1 MKVHELIKKLQE
13 CDQDLPIFIWRND
26 GELFDFDIDDQISDR
41 VDINIRNENDY
52 RYHKENA

>member
-1 MKVHELIKKLQE
+1 MKVCELIKKLQE

-52 RYHKENA
+52 RYHKEK